1 MVPLSMIITTAN
13 TASRA
18 TGELPVLVAIAVT
31 MNATSMMVTDMVRM
45 SVP

>member
-1 MVPLSMIITTAN
+1 MPLSMIMTTAN

-31 MNATSMMVTDMVRM
+31 IKATSMIVTDMVRI

>member
-1 MVPLSMIITTAN
+1 MITAK

-18 TGELPVLVAIAVT
+18 TGVLPVLVAIAVT
-31 MNATSMMVTDMVRM
+31 MNATSMMVTESVRI

>member
-1 MVPLSMIITTAN
+1 MPLSMIMTTAN

-31 MNATSMMVTDMVRM
+31 MNATSMIVTDMVRI

>member
-1 MVPLSMIITTAN
+1 MPLSMSMTTAN

-18 TGELPVLVAIAVT
+18 TGEFPPPVAIAVT
-31 MNATSMMVTDMVRM
+31 MKATSMIVTDMVRI